1 MPYLT
6 LFAHFIIRLNVFS
19 KRKGAPVIQ
28 QPNLK
33 KSPNHR
39 ARPTKIQKGQLP
51 SPSMTFGPGKT
62 NSKPIEKKPLTSL
75 RVKKKRKKTQHED
88 NQGQNATISTPASK
102 GELESSSSNPL
113 TPNKEEQDLHVH
125 R

>member
-1 MPYLT
+1 MT
-6 LFAHFIIRLNVFS
+6 LFTHFIIRLNVFS

-88 NQGQNATISTPASK
+88 NQGQNATISATASK
-102 GELESSSSNPL
+102 DQLESSSSNPL
-113 TPNKEEQDLHVH
+113 TPNKSIEEQDLHLH

>member
-1 MPYLT
+1 MT
-6 LFAHFIIRLNVFS
+6 LFTHFIIRLNVFS

-39 ARPTKIQKGQLP
+39 ARPKKIQKGQLP

-62 NSKPIEKKPLTSL
+62 NPKPIEKKPLTSL
-75 RVKKKRKKTQHED
+75 RVKKKRKKTQQDD
-88 NQGQNATISTPASK
+88 NQDRNATISTPASK
-102 GELESSSSNPL
+102 GENESSSSN
-113 TPNKEEQDLHVH
+113 TPNKEEQDLHEH